1 MSYLIRESISSDKD
15 LINNFN
21 KKLENYG
28 ITFRLPIPADKKV
41 NIEDL
46 IFENKFILTENEQ
59 IVVAGYTLKC
69 QLFQLKNDLSKIGY
83 YYNPVTAGLFNKK
96 YNICGIMLLKDA
108 HKKYPNLF
116 CLGMG
121 GYSEALPRLLSS
133 LNWRLQTI
141 PFFFKIYK
149 PYSFLQNM
157 RYLKKTKITS
167 LLISLIKNIGIGWI
181 FIKLFFIFISL
192 FHIQFSKTS
201 KLAVKEIEVF
211 DENFDSI
218 WEEAKEN
225 YSFVAVRN
233 RLYLKKLYSS
243 KRFIKLVFLEENKI
257 VGWSIALC
265 TNLKNHKQFGNMNLG
280 SIIDCFSLKGYE
292 TNIIKKT
299 SDIIKKKGADL
310 VISNQSHVSWQ
321 NAFKRNSYINGP
333 SNFIFA
339 SSKQLSEKL
348 TSAEKLIDFIHL
360 TRGDGD
366 GPINL

>member
-1 MSYLIRESISSDKD
+1 MSYLIRESINSDKD

-21 KKLENYG
+21 KKLENHG
-28 ITFRLPIPADKKV
+28 ISFRLPIPSDKKE

-46 IFENKFILTENEQ
+46 IFENKFILTENKKN
-59 IVVAGYTLKC
+59 VVAGYTLKS
-69 QLFQLKNDLSKIGY
+69 QFFQIKNDLYKIGY

-108 HKKYPNLF
+108 HKKYPDLF

-133 LNWRLQTI
+133 LNWRLQTV
-141 PFFFKIYK
+141 PFFFKICK
-149 PYSFLQNM
+149 PYNFLKNI
-157 RYLKKTKITS
+157 RYLKKTKVIS
-167 LLISLIKNIGIGWI
+167 LLIFVTRNIGMGWL

-192 FHIQFSKTS
+192 FHIQLVKKS
-201 KLAVKEIEVF
+201 KLTTKEIEVF
-211 DENFDSI
+211 DKSFDLI
-218 WEEAKEN
+218 WEEAKKN

-233 RLYLKKLYSS
+233 SLYLNKLYSN
-243 KRFIKLVFLEENKI
+243 KRFIKLIFLEKSKI
-257 VGWSIALC
+257 IGWSISLC

-280 SIIDCFSLKGYE
+280 SVVDCFSLKGYE
-292 TNIIKKT
+292 ANIIKST
-299 SDIIKKKGADL
+299 SNIIKRKGVDL
-310 VISNQSHVSWQ
+310 IISNQSHAFWK
-321 NAFKRNSYINGP
+321 NAFRKNAFIKGP

-339 SSKQLSEKL
+339 SSEQLSEKIA
-348 TSAEKLIDFIHL
+348 TDEKLVDLIHL